1 MLSATSYLSGQ
12 TGRTPVIHVLTVH
25 LYWTIRLNTYL
36 LGLVTSLLYLIIF
49 YLLVRYDLDRLLAHL
64 SELFERDCSALNQRR
79 ERPWASKRQPIDFK
93 RCCTDWL
100 NAQGKYGS
108 AGRAFEATALTR
120 MRN

>member
-100 NAQGKYGS
+100 
-108 AGRAFEATALTR
+108 TR
-120 MRN
+120 RVSTEVPVARLKQRR